1 MTFLEMEMK
10 ELGISDYNNTH
21 NKRSLIRTLKYVPDI
36 VADGKSINT
45 HTHTHTHTQ
54 CVAWRHWV
62 SKLLPQKIHL
72 NLQKLSSVEKDCHI
86 SLSQGENIN
95 QFEVSDIC
103 KFAYRVFYR
112 GCPKY

>member
-45 HTHTHTHTQ
+45 HTHTHTRTRTRTRTHTHPQ
-54 CVAWRHWV
+54 SAW
-62 SKLLPQKIHL
+62 
-72 NLQKLSSVEKDCHI
+72 
-86 SLSQGENIN
+86 
-95 QFEVSDIC
+95 FEGIEFQNCSI
-103 KFAYRVFYR
+103 K
-112 GCPKY
+112 KYT

>member
-45 HTHTHTHTQ
+45 HTHTHTHTHAHARTHTHKVRGLKALSFKIAPSKNTLESAKTEQ
-54 CVAWRHWV
+54 C
-62 SKLLPQKIHL
+62 
-72 NLQKLSSVEKDCHI
+72 
-86 SLSQGENIN
+86 
-95 QFEVSDIC
+95 
-103 KFAYRVFYR
+103 
-112 GCPKY
+112 

>member
-45 HTHTHTHTQ
+45 HTHTHTHTHTVRGLKALSFKIAPSKNTLESAKTEQ
-54 CVAWRHWV
+54 CWE
-62 SKLLPQKIHL
+62 
-72 NLQKLSSVEKDCHI
+72 KLSHKLEP
-86 SLSQGENIN
+86 EW
-95 QFEVSDIC
+95 
-103 KFAYRVFYR
+103 
-112 GCPKY
+112 KY

>member
-45 HTHTHTHTQ
+45 HTHTHTHTHS
-54 CVAWRHWV
+54 AWFEGIEF
-62 SKLLPQKIHL
+62 Q
-72 NLQKLSSVEKDCHI
+72 NC
-86 SLSQGENIN
+86 SL
-95 QFEVSDIC
+95 
-103 KFAYRVFYR
+103 K
-112 GCPKY
+112 KYT